1 MMEVKTQWNTEIA
14 KKHCFL
20 AAAILLFIGKIIITW

>member
-1 MMEVKTQWNTEIA
+1 MMEVKTQFSTEIA

-20 AAAILLFIGKIIITW
+20 EAAILLFICKIIIT